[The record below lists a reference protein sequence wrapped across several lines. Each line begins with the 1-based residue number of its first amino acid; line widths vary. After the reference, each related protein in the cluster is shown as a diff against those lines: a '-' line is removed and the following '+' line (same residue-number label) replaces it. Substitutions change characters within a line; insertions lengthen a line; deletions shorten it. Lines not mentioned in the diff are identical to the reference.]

1 MLYLPSFVLVAEQV
15 PASAKLEVH
24 TQLPETTHGEE
35 EESVWAQLEPVQP
48 TEDKT
53 SGGGGGDNGG
63 GNSGEGGEGGGGGEG
78 CGEGG
83 GGEGEGGGGEGG
95 GNGGGEGGGAPHVL
109 SVTSPLELHSVTKPA
124 AHMRG

>member
-1 MLYLPSFVLVAEQV
+1 MNLTVQDCRLLYLPSFVLVAEQV

-53 SGGGGGDNGG
+53 SEGGDGDNGG
-63 GNSGEGGEGGGGGEG
+63 GDGE
-78 CGEGG
+78 G

-124 AHMRG
+124 ARMRG

>member
-1 MLYLPSFVLVAEQV
+1 MLVAEQV

-53 SGGGGGDNGG
+53 SEGGDGDNGG
-63 GNSGEGGEGGGGGEG
+63 GDGEGG
-78 CGEGG
+78 GEGG

-124 AHMRG
+124 ARMRG